1 VLRNLSD
8 VSPQESMIKMES
20 WGMINE
26 KVINLPV
33 ENEMII
39 VNVNEKVIN
48 VPVKNESVN
57 DA

>member
-1 VLRNLSD
+1 
-8 VSPQESMIKMES
+8 
-20 WGMINE
+20 MINE